1 MAAAPPTT
9 TSLLFTRLR
18 MPLLGA
24 AGIFLYGTVGY
35 TVLGFDLVG
44 ALYMTA
50 LALTTAG
57 FNPAGELSDAARLF
71 TVTIA
76 VLGVSAFLVILA
88 VITSAFADAQ
98 LGAASRRRKMDR
110 RIADLRNHLI
120 ICAYGRVGRT
130 VARDL
135 EKEGASFVVLEPQ
148 EDLQDKLERDGVLHM
163 VGDPTAETLLR
174 KAGIEHAS
182 GIVCAMD
189 SDSTNVYIT
198 LSARSL
204 NPTIFIAARAREPE
218 SADRLYKAGA
228 DRVVSPYVSSGHHM
242 ALLALRRNVVD
253 YMEVFETGGDRLR
266 IDEVVVDEHSRF
278 VGMTL
283 RDAGGNAA
291 PILLRRRGEMI
302 RTPSLDLTI
311 EPGDEL
317 VLLVDPDQAVAIEG
331 PPST

>member
-9 TSLLFTRLR
+9 TPLFRRLQL
-18 MPLLGA
+18 PLLGA
-24 AGIFLYGTVGY
+24 GAIFLYGVVGY
-35 TVLGFDLVG
+35 MVLGFDLVG
-44 ALYMTA
+44 ALFMTA

-110 RIADLRNHLI
+110 RIDGLRNHFI

-135 EKEGASFVVLEPQ
+135 AKEGASFVVLEPQ
-148 EDLQDKLERDGVLHM
+148 EELEEKLERDGVLYM
-163 VGDPTAETLLR
+163 IGDPTAETLLR
-174 KAGIEHAS
+174 KAGVEHAS
-182 GIVCAMD
+182 GILCAMD

-204 NPTIFIAARAREPE
+204 NPTIFITARAREPE
-218 SADRLYKAGA
+218 TADRLSKAGA

-253 YMEVFETGGDRLR
+253 YMEVFETGGNRLR
-266 IDEVVVDEHSRF
+266 IDEVVVDDRSPF

-283 RDAGGNAA
+283 REAGGNAL
-291 PILLRRRGEMI
+291 PILLRRQGEMI
-302 RTPSLDLTI
+302 RTPSSDLTI

-317 VLLVDPDQAVAIEG
+317 VLLVDPAAPVDLEG
-331 PPST
+331 SATT